1 MQCARPF
8 MTGTHLLIELQ
19 DQAHDLLVL
28 VVAAYGGGD
37 KGTKGPMGMLGA
49 LGVGREPLPR

>member
-1 MQCARPF
+1 